1 MASRFVSPDVVRLP
15 LTDGDWIDV
24 KKRLNTGEQRRVFAK
39 MARDMVP
46 GEKVKLDPE
55 QVGLAKVIEYLIAWS
70 FTDNGKPVALSPD
83 ALGNLDVDTFNEI
96 REAIEAHEEIQ
107 DAEREKE
114 KNERAGGPASKPTS
128 PSPVDAVG
136 ATSGSAS

>member
-15 LTDGDWIDV
+15 LTEGDWIDV

-55 QVGLAKVIEYLIAWS
+55 QVGIAKVLEYLIGWS
-70 FTDNGKPVALSPD
+70 LTDGVKPVPLS
-83 ALGNLDVDTFNEI
+83 AAAVGNLEVETFNEI
-96 REAIEAHEEIQ
+96 REAIEAHEEKQ
-107 DAEREKE
+107 DAIREQE
-114 KNERAGGPASKPTS
+114 KNEKAGGPASKPTS
-128 PSPVDAVG
+128 PSPVDAIG
-136 ATSGSAS
+136 DMSGSPI